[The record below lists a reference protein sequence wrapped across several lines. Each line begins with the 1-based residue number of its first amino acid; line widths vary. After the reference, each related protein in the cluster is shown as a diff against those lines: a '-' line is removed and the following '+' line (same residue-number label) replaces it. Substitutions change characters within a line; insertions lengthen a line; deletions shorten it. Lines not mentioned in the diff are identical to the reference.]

1 MRRRRGKTVYLN
13 VYDLSPA
20 NDYVYSVGL
29 GVFHSGVE
37 VDGTEYSFASG
48 AGIFD
53 MTPRDAPN
61 ARFREALDMGEY
73 TGSASDLRVVIADL
87 RPDWSGESY
96 NVVSKN
102 CNSFAAELCWRL
114 TRATVPAYVNRLAYM
129 GSMFTCCLPDDVT
142 GQAPVGHQ
150 GGSGSGRRAEVVHA
164 SQPIAAFSGA
174 GRSLGGGGGGS
185 GQASSAPSEN
195 AQLLQT
201 QASHGNGDSG
211 DAQQRRELM
220 RQAAMARMRRQ
231 QQQD

>member
-20 NDYVYSVGL
+20 NEYVYSIGL

-37 VDGTEYSFASG
+37 LDGTEYSFASG
-48 AGIFD
+48 AGIFE
-53 MTPRDAPN
+53 MQPRTAPN

-73 TGSASDLRVVIADL
+73 TGSASDLRVLIADL
-87 RPDWSGESY
+87 RPEWTGESY
-96 NVVSKN
+96 NVVSRN

-114 TRATVPAYVNRLAYM
+114 TRRTVPAYINRLAYM
-129 GSMFTCCLPDDVT
+129 GSMFTCCLPDEVT

-150 GGSGSGRRAEVVHA
+150 GRSDGRAEVVHA

-174 GRSLGGGGGGS
+174 GRSLGGGGGS
-185 GQASSAPSEN
+185 GQANSASTES
-195 AQLLQT
+195 ARLLQIQT
-201 QASHGNGDSG
+201 GHSNGDSSQ
-211 DAQQRRELM
+211 AQQRRELM

-231 QQQD
+231 QQQQHE